1 MEQDN
6 RNINEKEITDSGNKK
21 PNLFRILTGLFIL
34 GFLVCTA
41 LIIRNI
47 VVQRRAEAF
56 YEQLAEEVNS
66 AGADSATAVNA
77 DNESVKPQPVPT
89 EIPCANEPTD
99 KPSDDTASDETNTE
113 ETGETD
119 TASAEITE
127 STDAE
132 GSPYDNIHTLD
143 QSHKSLD
150 WDKLKAYNPDIYA
163 WIYIPNTR
171 VDYPVLQ
178 SETDNAYY
186 LKHNIDGSKG
196 YPGCIYTENYNS
208 KDFNDPCTVIYGHNM
223 STTGTMFRSTHFFE
237 DLAFF
242 ENNRYVY
249 IYTPD
254 ETITYEVYACVV
266 RDNAHILKK
275 YDFSKMTGIYKFIK
289 EVDSCRGMTDH
300 IRSDMSISYEDKLLV
315 LSTCIDT
322 DDNKRFNLV
331 CVKR

>member
-1 MEQDN
+1 MV
-6 RNINEKEITDSGNKK
+6 
-21 PNLFRILTGLFIL
+21 LFIL
-34 GFLVCTA
+34 GFVVCTG
-41 LIIRNI
+41 LIVRRI
-47 VVQRRAEAF
+47 VVQKRAEDF
-56 YEQLAEEVNS
+56 YEKLAEEVNS
-66 AGADSATAVNA
+66 QPSLEADTQ
-77 DNESVKPQPVPT
+77 KPDVVYVPT
-89 EIPCANEPTD
+89 VTPIQEAE
-99 KPSDDTASDETNTE
+99 SDTSDVTGEASSE
-113 ETGETD
+113 ETVIAD
-119 TASAEITE
+119 AEEPVLDDADVTE
-127 STDAE
+127 SASE
-132 GSPYDNIHTLD
+132 EAPLYNNIHTLD
-143 QSHKSLD
+143 QSHKYID
-150 WDKLKAYNPDIYA
+150 WDKLKEFNPDIYA

-178 SETDNAYY
+178 SETDNSYY

-237 DLAFF
+237 DLSFF
-242 ENNRYVY
+242 ENNRYLY

-254 ETITYEVYACVV
+254 EVITYEVYACVV

-300 IRSDMSISYEDKLLV
+300 IRGDMAISYEDKLLV

-322 DDNKRFNLV
+322 DDNKRFNVV